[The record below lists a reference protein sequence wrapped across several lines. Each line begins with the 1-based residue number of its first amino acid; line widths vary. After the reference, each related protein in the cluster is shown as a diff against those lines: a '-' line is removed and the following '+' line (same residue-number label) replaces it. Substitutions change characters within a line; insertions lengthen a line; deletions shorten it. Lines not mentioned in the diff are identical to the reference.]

1 MSGTHYEEKTFW
13 FTDNESGEDFFV
25 EAADKRTASAIA
37 RLFFGNNVK
46 CHGTVTEE
54 WAEMQGWDTY

>member
-1 MSGTHYEEKTFW
+1 MNTYW

-25 EAADKRTASAIA
+25 MADSKQEAREIASDY
-37 RLFFGNNVK
+37 FGDNVK
-46 CHGTVTEE
+46 CHGKVTEE

>member
-1 MSGTHYEEKTFW
+1 MSGNHYEEKTFW

-37 RLFFGNNVK
+37 REYLDVLRLNKGLTK
-46 CHGTVTEE
+46 K
-54 WAEMQGWDTY
+54 